1 MCPGDFNS
9 DGLRNLPDLLLLL
22 VHFGDPVDLGGDGA
36 SPVLDLD
43 GSGDINTGDLLG
55 ILTVWGQPC

>member
-1 MCPGDFNS
+1 MVFNS

-22 VHFGDPVDLGGDGA
+22 VHFGEAVDVGGNGA

-43 GSGDINTGDLLG
+43 GSGDVNTGDLLG
-55 ILTVWGQPC
+55 MLTVWGQPC